1 MEPRSIFSDTD
12 RIRYEETDL
21 AFLSDNPYHFRCG
34 IYIMCESGEC
44 VVSTGA
50 ETFRLVEQTELIF
63 LTGTLLHRLRATE
76 DFRARMLLFPKEVFI
91 KAFLPIDSPYLNY
104 ANEHPCYRHTP
115 DVRSQ
120 TTWRQLCM
128 WMDMAEM
135 FFSGGYRTQYK
146 DLQEYNFL
154 QGLLLWLF
162 NTVPEKLEINPKYT
176 RQQLLCQQFL
186 QLIREYGAVE
196 HAELQTILVDRARRG
211 LEGAVPATRLVQPR
225 SAGQG

>member
-128 WMDMAEM
+128 WAVHVDGY
-135 FFSGGYRTQYK
+135 GGNVLFRW
-146 DLQEYNFL
+146 LQDP
-154 QGLLLWLF
+154 
-162 NTVPEKLEINPKYT
+162 V
-176 RQQLLCQQFL
+176 
-186 QLIREYGAVE
+186 
-196 HAELQTILVDRARRG
+196 
-211 LEGAVPATRLVQPR
+211 
-225 SAGQG
+225 